1 MAYGNDKLVVMH
13 FKVRRFKNIRQSGFR
28 TNIDL
33 DKLKTA
39 EILKDIENKLES
51 MQNDVM
57 NSDPLQIE
65 QTWTKIKAAVV

>member
-1 MAYGNDKLVVMH
+1 MAGEA
-13 FKVRRFKNIRQSGFR
+13 FKNIRQSGFR